1 MKNRFTGDLANLVS
15 PTSFGWLLC
24 FSCHVFSRLEWSTV
38 VSTRTAFQG
47 GIDGHRQ
54 LLIAESFIQ
63 SLLTQ
68 GKDPCLLITLPSLPL
83 DVDTTSCLS
92 SWMII
97 FNQEQQ
103 LILVIFCGAGCA

>member
-1 MKNRFTGDLANLVS
+1 MAAVF
-15 PTSFGWLLC
+15 WLSGC
-24 FSCHVFSRLEWSTV
+24 NSVFSRLEWSSV
-38 VSTRTAFQG
+38 LSTRTAFEG
-47 GIDGHRQ
+47 AIDGHRQ

-83 DVDTTSCLS
+83 KVDTISCLS
-92 SWMII
+92 SQLII

-103 LILVIFCGAGCA
+103 LILVIFCGQDVPDMLGKTGLFNTQSI